1 MCFLKVANQRRSSSG
16 DGRPFQEQN
25 DDVVPVDYEEEARR
39 DQLLMSNQLAVEE
52 GRAQP
57 HQTSTV
63 SPSMYLGYSRP
74 AAEMSAMVSA
84 LTHVVSG
91 QRHVVSGSSGGVAS
105 SFGQVYSAANANSPP
120 LSAFSTSNN
129 INNNNNNNNT
139 SSSSGSWVGQKRGR
153 EEEQIHQALLMDQST
168 RPYRGAYVDFR
179 ATPPESSTGA
189 TTTTSVNED
198 DTKSVTTAASTVSAT
213 ASTAVTVTPSA
224 SDTVSTEETGERRRR
239 YRGVRQRP
247 WGKWAAEI
255 RDPHKAARVW
265 LGTFETAEAAARAYD
280 EAALRFRGN
289 RAKLNFPENVR
300 LIPPQ
305 QPLQSYAQSINS
317 NSAPARLAPNP
328 SVRPL
333 QPPLQPLQQQQ
344 PLYQSQSFQG
354 SPDFLRDYMD
364 YSHLLQSSIDVH
376 SQQQSQPTNLL
387 EQMYYNSQLASLQSS
402 LLQQPPPSSSTS
414 SSTLPSSASFPLFF
428 SDHQQQLSFFGQ
440 QNQNPGGPPGF
451 PAPSWSQSGHNHSS
465 SG

>member
-129 INNNNNNNNT
+129 NNNT

-179 ATPPESSTGA
+179 ATLPESSTGA
-189 TTTTSVNED
+189 TTTT
-198 DTKSVTTAASTVSAT
+198 
-213 ASTAVTVTPSA
+213 
-224 SDTVSTEETGERRRR
+224 TG
-239 YRGVRQRP
+239 
-247 WGKWAAEI
+247 
-255 RDPHKAARVW
+255 
-265 LGTFETAEAAARAYD
+265 
-280 EAALRFRGN
+280 
-289 RAKLNFPENVR
+289 
-300 LIPPQ
+300 
-305 QPLQSYAQSINS
+305 
-317 NSAPARLAPNP
+317 
-328 SVRPL
+328 
-333 QPPLQPLQQQQ
+333 
-344 PLYQSQSFQG
+344 
-354 SPDFLRDYMD
+354 
-364 YSHLLQSSIDVH
+364 
-376 SQQQSQPTNLL
+376 
-387 EQMYYNSQLASLQSS
+387 
-402 LLQQPPPSSSTS
+402 
-414 SSTLPSSASFPLFF
+414 
-428 SDHQQQLSFFGQ
+428 
-440 QNQNPGGPPGF
+440 
-451 PAPSWSQSGHNHSS
+451 
-465 SG
+465 